1 MIQMCPGSSSLVERT
16 IIHVDADAF
25 FASVEQRD
33 HPELRGKPV
42 IVGSD
47 PRSRGVVATCSYEA
61 RAFGVRSAMP
71 SFQAYRL
78 CPQAVFVKPRMKKY
92 QEASAAMFEIFDR
105 HSPIVEKLS
114 IDEAF
119 LDVTGSDG
127 RKVASDIRDE
137 VRSDIGITV
146 TVGISY
152 CKYLAKIASDLAKPD
167 GLMTINSEN
176 AYDFLSDLPVS
187 RLPGIGPKT
196 QSRLSSMGISR
207 VGVMRDMPEDWFA
220 QVFGKRGTRVFE
232 LCNGI
237 DNDPVVPHEDAKS
250 ISEETT
256 FPQDIADKG
265 DLKPYLA
272 DLCQN
277 VSFRL
282 RKSGLKCKT
291 IGIKVRFSEFSTIT
305 REKSVQVPVSSD
317 ADLFNLAMTLLD
329 SVSMS
334 KAVRLL
340 GVCAKGLIREE
351 ELNPTLFPTQTSAWD
366 DVSKSQD
373 ELRIKYGKPVL
384 FLGASLKTKD
394 PDAQPEK
401 KHPSS

>member
-1 MIQMCPGSSSLVERT
+1 MCPGNPNLAERT

-92 QEASAAMFEIFDR
+92 QEASAAMYEIFGK

-127 RKVASDIRDE
+127 RKVADDIRDE
-137 VRSDIGITV
+137 VRSGIGITV

-167 GLMTINSEN
+167 GLMTISLEN
-176 AYDFLSDLPVS
+176 AHDFLSDLPVS

-196 QSRLSSMGISR
+196 QSKLSSMGISR
-207 VGVMRDMPEDWFA
+207 VGVMREMPQDWFA
-220 QVFGKRGTRVFE
+220 QVFGKRGTRIFE

-237 DNDPVVPHEDAKS
+237 DNDPLVPNEDAKS

-256 FPQDIADKG
+256 FPQDILDKE

-282 RKSGLKCKT
+282 RKSGMKCKT
-291 IGIKVRFSEFSTIT
+291 VGIKVRFSDFSTIT

-317 ADLFNLAMTLLD
+317 ADLFNLAMNLLD

-351 ELNPTLFPTQTSAWD
+351 ELNPTLFSRQTSPWD
-366 DVSKSQD
+366 DVSRSQD

-384 FLGASLKTKD
+384 FLGASLKTKHSN
-394 PDAQPEK
+394 AHPEK
-401 KHPSS
+401 KHPS

>member
-1 MIQMCPGSSSLVERT
+1 MCAIDRTMSERI

-33 HPELRGKPV
+33 NPELRGKPV

-61 RAFGVRSAMP
+61 RAFGVHSAMP

-78 CPQAVFVKPRMKKY
+78 CPQAVFVRPRMNKY
-92 QEASAAMFEIFDR
+92 QEVSSAMFEIFNR
-105 HSPIVEKLS
+105 YSPIVEKLS

-119 LDVTGSDG
+119 ADVTGSEG
-127 RKVASDIRDE
+127 SKVANCIRED
-137 VRSDIGITV
+137 VRKEIGITV
-146 TVGISY
+146 TVGVSY

-167 GLMTINSEN
+167 GLTITGCEDVHS
-176 AYDFLSDLPVS
+176 FLSDLPVS

-196 QSRLSSMGISR
+196 QSRLASMGISR
-207 VGVMRDMPEDWFA
+207 VGTMREMPEDWFVR
-220 QVFGKRGTRVFE
+220 VFGKRGTRVLE

-237 DNDPVVPHEDAKS
+237 DNDPVIPHQDAKS
-250 ISEETT
+250 ISEEIT
-256 FPQDIADKG
+256 FPQDISGTK

-291 IGIKVRFSEFSTIT
+291 VGIKVRFSDFTTIT
-305 REKSVQVPVSSD
+305 RDQSLHVPVSSD
-317 ADLFNLAMTLLD
+317 ADLFRQAMALLNT
-329 SVSMS
+329 VSTA

-340 GVCAKGLIREE
+340 GVCVKGLVPETE
-351 ELNPTLFPTQTSAWD
+351 VNPTLFRTQTSAWD

-373 ELRIKYGKPVL
+373 ELRAKYGKPVL
-384 FLGASLKTKD
+384 FLGASMRTKERK
-394 PDAQPEK
+394 AQEEK
-401 KHPSS
+401 